1 LIISDI
7 FLVKS
12 FLINQRF
19 TRLGSDTFS
28 DEQKKYPKRAHLKN
42 NLNLSNLV
50 HWFS

>member
-1 LIISDI
+1 
-7 FLVKS
+7 LVKS

>member
-28 DEQKKYPKRAHLKN
+28 SAPQGQASRSRKSIQKELAPQSK
-42 NLNLSNLV
+42 S
-50 HWFS
+50 